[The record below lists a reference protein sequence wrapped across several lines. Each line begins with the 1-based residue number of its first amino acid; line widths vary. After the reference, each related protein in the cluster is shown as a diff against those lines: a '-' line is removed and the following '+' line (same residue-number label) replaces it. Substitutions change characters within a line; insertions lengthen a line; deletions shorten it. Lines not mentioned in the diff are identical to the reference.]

1 MWISKSTT
9 ASRFWNLEIT
19 QNWIQIEFCPH
30 VLHDIWVRRPQRG
43 ERRGETHSLGSRVFF
58 VCVSSEDPLVGNLHW
73 NNRRFFCLGQV
84 AHEVLVEKLKA
95 VNEAKLKLVQP
106 KLIQMLYNQSES
118 AMNKVKRESERALQ
132 SIGKFCTCAHA
143 HTRTHKQGFWSL
155 LEHAIILLCCH
166 SQ

>member
-19 QNWIQIEFCPH
+19 QDWIQIEFCPY
-30 VLHDIWVRRPQRG
+30 VLHDVWVRRPQRG
-43 ERRGETHSLGSRVFF
+43 EICIPSDQIVSF

-84 AHEVLVEKLKA
+84 DHEVLVEKLKA

-118 AMNKVKRESERALQ
+118 AMNKVKRESERAQQ
-132 SIGKFCTCAHA
+132 SIGKFCTCTHA
-143 HTRTHKQGFWSL
+143 HTRTHKQGLWSL
-155 LEHAIILLCCH
+155 LEHAIILLCH
-166 SQ
+166 NSQ